1 MKRTIQVMVGS
12 VSSKTVAIENVIP
25 QGNVISPV
33 LFHIMINNIFDK
45 VERGFGLSLF
55 ADDGAI
61 WKRVSI
67 GSPLEKVKVFTF
79 LGVSFEECMTCA
91 VHGDKIVLKCEK
103 VLNVMRS
110 LAGCDC
116 GAKRETM
123 LLIFQAMIRSALD
136 YGLLCVWICFQNCSN

>member
-33 LFHIMINNIFDK
+33 LFNIMINNIFDK

-61 WKRVSI
+61 W
-67 GSPLEKVKVFTF
+67 
-79 LGVSFEECMTCA
+79 
-91 VHGDKIVLKCEK
+91 
-103 VLNVMRS
+103 
-110 LAGCDC
+110 
-116 GAKRETM
+116 
-123 LLIFQAMIRSALD
+123 
-136 YGLLCVWICFQNCSN
+136 

>member
-1 MKRTIQVMVGS
+1 LVKRANVEFVLKQIQRVL
-12 VSSKTVAIENVIP
+12 VSADEWGNTWGFKISASKTKYI
-25 QGNVISPV
+25 
-33 LFHIMINNIFDK
+33 IF
-45 VERGFGLSLF
+45 GFKRKLPNLGLYMY
-55 ADDGAI
+55 
-61 WKRVSI
+61 

-79 LGVSFEECMTCA
+79 LGVSFEERMTWA

-136 YGLLCVWICFQNCSN
+136 YGLLCVWICFQNCSS